1 MTLDS
6 TTSKVQYTQSGTT
19 TAWPVPYKFL
29 DNEDLIVITT
39 VDDVD
44 TTLVL
49 DTDYT
54 VAGAGDDDGGTVTIS
69 PAVATGT
76 RVTIYREIDLDQPTE
91 LTTAGGWFPKVH
103 EAVFDRLTMID
114 QQLQEQLDRA
124 VKLAPSTTLDPDTV
138 AEELFEARDDAQTA
152 AASAEDSASVAQG
165 YAGIAVSSMDAAAL
179 SAAAA
184 GLSESNAAGS
194 EAAAAISAGAAYV
207 DATTAESA
215 RDTAALKAEEAAA
228 SAAIAGAA
236 LNADA
241 WSASVNYIVGDVVY
255 TTTGKAYRCIDPN
268 INNNPDTDDG
278 SDWFLM
284 SLALGEASNTAYR
297 GDRGKTAY
305 DHSQVAHAPSDAQ
318 KNSDITKAEIE
329 AKLTGTISTHS
340 HTDGNADTVDG
351 YYAQKTAAADKI
363 PVSGSDGV
371 LADGWLPTRLGQ
383 VCKVITDW
391 NVVKDNGWYMAEGA
405 NGAPDGNWYIGM
417 TIKHNDSWAVQM
429 VCRFAADGVW
439 YVRNL
444 MRGAWEAWNHMPT
457 TPSHIGWYAVPK
469 DVGSLGIGAFALV
482 YWGASN
488 QDLVAGNTYASTN
501 LKLLRLFCGNSG
513 GSLTYTN
520 GGNAPGTWRVLVGSV
535 YTTGSYPAALAQRVA

>member
-54 VAGAGDDDGGTVTIS
+54 VAGAGDDAGGTVTIS

-124 VKLAPSTTLDPDTV
+124 VKLAPTTTLNPDTV
-138 AEELFEARDDAQTA
+138 AEELFEARDDAQMA
-152 AASAEDSASVAQG
+152 AAAAEDSASAAQG
-165 YAGIAVSSMDAAAL
+165 YAGTAVSAMDAAAL
-179 SAAAA
+179 SEAAAA
-184 GLSESNAAGS
+184 LSETNAAGS

-215 RDTAALKAEEAAA
+215 RDTAVLKAEEAAA

-268 INNNPDTDDG
+268 INDNPDTDDG

-318 KNSDITKAEIE
+318 KNSDITKGEIE
-329 AKLTGTISTHS
+329 AKLTGEITS
-340 HTDGNADTVDG
+340 HTHPVVDTVPAG
-351 YYAQKTAAADKI
+351 IVAFYPKTTAPA
-363 PVSGSDGV
+363 
-371 LADGWLPTRLGQ
+371 GWL
-383 VCKVITDW
+383 K
-391 NVVKDNGWYMAEGA
+391 A
-405 NGAPDGNWYIGM
+405 NGAAISR
-417 TIKHNDSWAVQM
+417 T
-429 VCRFAADGVW
+429 
-439 YVRNL
+439 
-444 MRGAWEAWNHMPT
+444 
-457 TPSHIGWYAVPK
+457 
-469 DVGSLGIGAFALV
+469 
-482 YWGASN
+482 
-488 QDLVAGNTYASTN
+488 TYAALFSAIGVSFGAGDGTTTFNVPDLRGEFVRGFDDARGVDSGRVFGSAQGSANLWHGHTGTAQSAGAHTHTLPVVGNDYGSAAGGRGSFNSAGTMSTAS
-501 LKLLRLFCGNSG
+501 SG
-513 GSLTYTN
+513 AHTHALSVDGA
-520 GGNAPGTWRVLVGSV
+520 GGGEARPRNIAM
-535 YTTGSYPAALAQRVA
+535 LACIKY